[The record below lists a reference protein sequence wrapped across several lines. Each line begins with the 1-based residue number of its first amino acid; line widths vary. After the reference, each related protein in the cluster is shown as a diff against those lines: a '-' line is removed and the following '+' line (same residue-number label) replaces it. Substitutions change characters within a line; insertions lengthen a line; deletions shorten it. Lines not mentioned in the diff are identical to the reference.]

1 MLEQRELLTEQMML
15 QSRLMRLSAAA
26 SGLANRNVMSSS
38 EQTASPSTQAPESSH
53 GGEHRSERRY
63 LLTAMLGALGVV
75 YGDIGTS
82 PLYAFRECFHES
94 HGLAVEPQNILGV
107 LSLILWAL
115 IIEISVKYI
124 LFVMRAD
131 NRGEGGVLTLMA
143 LAAHPQRPMRDRDY
157 RRYLLLLGLFGSAL
171 LYGDGIITP
180 AISVLSAVEGLNVA
194 TTRFDPYVIP
204 ITLVILFTLFS
215 VQRHGTARMGQI
227 FGPVILVWFFTI
239 GILGF
244 FSILRAPEVFRAINP
259 QYGISLLFTHSWTG
273 FLVLGSVFLAVT
285 GGEAL
290 YADMGHFGKRPIQM
304 GWFYIALPA
313 LLLNY
318 LGQAALM
325 LKDPSAADNPF
336 YRIAPQWMLYPLVII
351 ATMATVIASQALI
364 TGAFSL
370 TRQAVQLGCLPR
382 VSIFHTSSQEIG
394 QIFVPLVN
402 RSLLISTI
410 FMVLMFRSSSA
421 MAAAYGIAVSMTM
434 VITTVLIYFVAREK
448 WHWSRLRAGL
458 ITGTFLAFDLA
469 FFLANAAKLHHGG
482 WVPLIIGALIFSL
495 MTTWRTG
502 RRLLAARL
510 LMQTTPIERFCESI
524 QQSNPVRVPGT
535 AIFMTGNVDSTPAAL
550 VHNNRLNKV
559 LHQTIVLLT
568 VQVTETPTV
577 AEKDRVQVTKFGDG
591 FYKMIILS
599 GFMETVS
606 VPTILAD
613 AKRYGIPFAQ
623 QDIVYFLGRE
633 TVLATEA
640 EGMAIWRE
648 QLFAFMTRNAE
659 RATTYYGLPSDRVI
673 EIGFQ
678 VEI

>member
-1 MLEQRELLTEQMML
+1 MGNSRESEASNAPDVGGANGHA
-15 QSRLMRLSAAA
+15 QS
-26 SGLANRNVMSSS
+26 G
-38 EQTASPSTQAPESSH
+38 SH
-53 GGEHRSERRY
+53 GAAHGGDRSHDSRRY
-63 LLTAMLGALGVV
+63 LMLAMLGALGVV

-82 PLYAFRECFHES
+82 PLYALRECFHGA
-94 HGLAVEPQNILGV
+94 HALPVEPNNVLGV
-107 LSLILWAL
+107 ISLIVWAL
-115 IIEISVKYI
+115 ILEISIKYI

-143 LAAHPQRPMRDRDY
+143 LAAHPQRPMRERDY

-194 TTRFDPYVIP
+194 TDRFEAYVIP
-204 ITLVILFTLFS
+204 ITLVILFSLFS
-215 VQRHGTARMGQI
+215 VQRHGTARMGQV
-227 FGPVILVWFFTI
+227 FGPIILVWFFTI
-239 GILGF
+239 AVLGLC
-244 FSILRAPEVFRAINP
+244 SIVNEPRVFLAFDPR
-259 QYGISLLFTHSWTG
+259 YGLSVLFTHSWHG
-273 FLVLGSVFLAVT
+273 FIVLGSVFLAVT

-304 GWFYIALPA
+304 GWFYVALPA

-336 YRIAPQWMLYPLVII
+336 YRIAPSWMLYPLVII

-394 QIFVPLVN
+394 QIYVPLVN
-402 RSLLISTI
+402 RSLLIATMLLVVS
-410 FMVLMFRSSSA
+410 FRSSSA

-434 VITTVLIYFVAREK
+434 VITTILIYFVARER
-448 WHWSRLRAGL
+448 WHWSRLRAGAV
-458 ITGTFLAFDLA
+458 TGACLAVDMS
-469 FFLANAAKLHHGG
+469 FFLANAAKIHNGG
-482 WVPLIIGALIFSL
+482 WVPLVIAAVIFSL
-495 MTTWRTG
+495 MTTWRSG

-510 LMQTTPIERFCESI
+510 LMQTTPIERFCESVKE
-524 QQSNPVRVPGT
+524 SKPLRVPGT
-535 AIFMTGNVDSTPAAL
+535 AIFMTGNVDATPAAL
-550 VHNNRLNKV
+550 VHNHRLNKV
-559 LHQTIVLLT
+559 LHETIVLLT
-568 VQVTETPTV
+568 VQVAETPSV
-577 AEKDRVQVTKFGDG
+577 AEEDRVQITKFGDG
-591 FYKMIILS
+591 FYKMVIAC
-599 GFMETVS
+599 GFMETLS
-606 VPTILAD
+606 VPTIIAD
-613 AKRYGIPFAQ
+613 PKRYGIIFDQ
-623 QDIVYFLGRE
+623 SDVVYFLGRE

-659 RATTYYGLPSDRVI
+659 RATTYYGLPSERVI